1 MKNIIFI
8 LFSFIF
14 LFSCTSY
21 DKSKI
26 LNTRDAQLAYSK
38 FKNFN
43 NNFSYDEYKLLI
55 IKYGKNGEYP
65 NINKWKKILLT

>member
-21 DKSKI
+21 NKSKI
-26 LNTRDAQLAYSK
+26 FNTNDAKLTYLK
-38 FKNFN
+38 FNDFN

-65 NINKWKKILLT
+65 NINKWIKKLLT